1 MSIRLM
7 LVDDHK
13 VVRTGLKSFLEAQE
27 DFRVVAEASDG
38 ESALRLAQEMR
49 AQELCPHVIVM
60 DISMPQMDGLQAT
73 RILRQACPEC
83 QVLALTVHEDKQY
96 FFEMLAAGATG
107 YVTKQ
112 AAAEELVAAIRAV
125 AAGNVYL
132 QPALAGWLLEDYR
145 RLAAEAAKEAPREAG
160 SPGSEAEDHAGLEV
174 LSERERQVLELVADG
189 RTNSQIG
196 DELGIS
202 PKTVARH
209 RERIMK
215 KLNLHSST
223 ALVKFA
229 IRQGLVDVYSEG
241 E

>member
-7 LVDDHK
+7 LVDDHQ

-27 DFRVVAEASDG
+27 GLQVVAEASNG
-38 ESALRLAQEMR
+38 ESALRLV
-49 AQELCPHVIVM
+49 QELRTQFLRPDVIVM
-60 DISMPQMDGLQAT
+60 DITMPQMDGLQAT
-73 RILRQACPEC
+73 RLLRQACPEC

-96 FFEMLAAGATG
+96 FFEMLAAGAAG

-145 RLAAEAAKEAPREAG
+145 RLAAEAAKSVGSEGGNPAAEAG
-160 SPGSEAEDHAGLEV
+160 LDV
-174 LSERERQVLELVADG
+174 LSGRERQVLELVAEG
-189 RTNSQIG
+189 RTNTQIG
-196 DELGIS
+196 EELGIS

-229 IRQGLVDVYSEG
+229 IRQGLIDVYSDAE
-241 E
+241 